1 MDETDDNKEE
11 KDADTVFPAEGKN
24 KETEDSLSLSI
35 TPPLLEEHKQKDVS
49 EAEESI
55 SEHLNSHS
63 NSIENDRSCHE
74 IEISDQSN
82 LLLNLPE
89 AINSCAS
96 QEMPLDVSL
105 LSDSSIISL
114 NFLERLRNLDICDE
128 GKAVLEEV
136 LNNSETFKLRRDM
149 TDSKEESLD
158 IFKNVDLNDPSLS
171 NCKLYNAG
179 DRSDIQEVS
188 VHNSQSLNCDG
199 SKLLAALTTQLDSFR
214 EGSNTNTGSLSTTE
228 YKQLQEECH
237 NKLLEYDSAL
247 VYKNDLIAQLTES
260 LDQSVAERR
269 ELLNQI
275 TIFKE
280 EIASLKN
287 QVQEATKLVAQHKC
301 TTEKSVSQSAEFS
314 TADDSHKVAGNIDLS
329 NELANLKNCL
339 SEEQM
344 DIFKDFKEKV
354 LRYVDAIDDK
364 NKEEIGTEVKA
375 LKEEKQLERD
385 EYEGEISRLRNLI
398 ANIKCGSTE
407 IMDIKSELEALHSKE
422 LEELRTYFEKK
433 CADLEKNYSEEVF
446 SQQSR
451 KMSGS
456 TCSEPELN
464 SDLLFSNTPGP
475 CGDTNYNIQPNLTK
489 KDVVNL
495 RNELSSILERIS
507 KFQLENIS
515 DDDMEKLKSEIT
527 SSNLSILL
535 KYDLSV
541 IKSDLQ
547 NKYHAELEVLR
558 EENENRVD
566 LLRVKHEEKLRTL
579 EDKYVEEIND
589 LRIQLDEMTRQ
600 NINISTAVQE
610 VGSSGEFEIS
620 EVVQS
625 YERRLQEQVTL
636 AKIDIISALGSQIQ
650 LLASSEFDSEEW
662 PSELLQLRNKFAEK
676 YEAQIEA
683 MQLKHEEDIK
693 RLKDEHVK
701 VLNGAL
707 ERARRRSLRDNE
719 SLTRSDLEL
728 LRERDNLK
736 KQVSSMRNLL
746 GELLKY
752 FTECEDEL
760 NNTLVDELLKQGFE
774 KNLTQ
779 IEEELNT
786 SPNSSSKTD
795 TSGNITRVHLT
806 PNFNEL
812 LNLIDSSSQEDSKDI
827 SIDLKNELGCCLEK
841 LRQEAN
847 AILTL
852 TTNISKQQTTDRDK
866 DTATDNV
873 LEEQI
878 ISLTRQLINETQIKQ
893 KLKEQL
899 DENTRYVESL
909 EKQKETLELE
919 LDRVIT
925 SKNMLE
931 ADLRQTR
938 NKLAELIENG
948 RKEIVSEGYGEE
960 GAALKSLGD
969 AMATLSELQDKARN
983 LLAGSRATA
992 DPDLLQLMEGLCEV
1006 GERIK
1011 EESKRERDDLML
1023 QIEVA
1028 DKKYRTTQKFLED
1041 QAIERE
1047 LERDEAQKKI
1057 EALLEQLRERERDKM
1072 NHERVTAEMNG
1083 CTCRGVRRI
1092 TQKVER
1098 LEAQYQELTSALTE
1112 QVQKYKELEVERNE
1126 AVEKIKILRDI
1137 IRELEN
1143 QTEIK
1148 TNEVQDLVQ
1157 TVKRLENLLDQNENS
1172 SEEKKDTSCETDA
1185 VEKEL
1190 RRHIEYLENELQQLR
1205 IYAELAG
1212 SEGALQ
1218 KIRTELHELD
1228 VQLDRK
1234 TKDLEVLHSTDNLT
1248 CSSPSEDISARDI
1261 PRSKSPV
1268 KMDDCEVP
1276 LQQLAR
1282 LKEKLVRH
1290 SRAEDAAIKRIR
1302 DLEMQVYSLKHDLEE
1317 ATNEKDYMKKQ
1328 IQEQL
1333 VLISDFQIR
1342 LDEQRIR
1349 AEHIEKQTN
1358 TSLELKIY
1366 ELQDDIVAL
1375 REKLQNKDK
1384 LLNSQKL
1391 VLTETQE
1398 RLRTLEADMNSQKD
1412 DEIII
1417 DMQREL
1423 EVLRTENAQMKD
1435 KMDKE
1440 AQMVP
1445 NLVGNII
1452 SDKNSDIENLK
1463 EKLSETEKL
1472 LQTYTAF
1479 NLDQDELRTLSNL
1492 KNNGTTLEQI
1502 ISFLDMTQPEQV
1514 RRLDL
1519 RHDSLNTSN
1528 ILPIRKQGDITSE
1541 PEIST
1546 IAPFSLAN
1554 CKNSTEVSSK
1564 KVHFEDTGTE
1574 NKSDIDNLKEQL
1586 EEKDKVI
1593 KEYEDRLKKL
1603 VNLEQK
1609 IENLQ
1614 KALEETEKALANATQ
1629 TFEKEQ
1635 KELLDRERNLGVEI
1649 AAKKLKIEELQK
1661 KVDLLELD
1669 SNRKDEMCLKL
1680 AKEKKELD
1688 NALNSLKKENYNS
1701 VDTIINEKNK
1711 EIENLKFEFVNI
1723 ENNLQKELENK
1734 DMELIALQS
1743 QLQDLE
1749 FRIEKM
1755 REANKSLEETLKVSN
1770 SDKAKLSK
1778 ELENN
1783 TKQIE
1788 NLTSENNFVR
1798 EKLSRKRRSY
1808 KDLEDV
1814 LDRKKRQIS
1823 DLEEEVKKLQ
1833 KVLSER
1839 EDKIRDL
1846 SESVKSYSDEL
1857 ASLKELVGL
1866 SNVGRDQFQSE
1877 IMDKDVKLDE
1887 LKKERL
1893 HLLDLLNEKDKII
1906 NQMREDSNQLHL
1918 NLTTI
1923 RNKLREPGNLVD
1935 LGNKLRDEQ
1944 RKNAELL
1951 QQVYELKAQLMNYK
1965 SDINSVDELTDHLKR
1980 QLDYAAEIDSNII
1993 SAVSDQSLSSISET
2007 QDVELYKKALNKEK
2021 SLKKQLTAQVNQLQA
2036 QLADLQ
2042 VTLDK
2047 EKVIS
2052 QQIQIEDAKLIEQ
2065 LRIQLDVALDSEEK
2079 YRNDLEAKKERLLN
2093 LENELDMLK
2102 KKQTSSSNSKS
2113 ESTEYKQLPAEEV
2126 LELCQLKKDYECLRD
2141 DKNQLLLEIAALKQ
2155 AKLEAENDVKHTK
2168 DILNMEVLRCK
2179 GLEEKVTEQLNKEL
2193 QLKDIIAVRD
2203 MQIEN
2208 LTHEMERDKAN
2219 LTKQKNE
2226 LIELLKHRAS
2236 VGSPRQPET
2245 NPSAPVSD
2253 ELLDKIRELNGALL
2267 DNRRLMEHIQKLSE
2281 EKRSLERELERMKE
2295 ARGEYQPVDD
2305 LIARCDYL
2313 FGKTL
2318 KLESTKKALIWQ
2330 KRYLTEYLLS
2340 HRKHCLL
2347 SKDND
2352 LVTACTNE
2360 FCKRLSPKQR
2370 FRSAVIAV
2378 TSINRMKFLVKRW
2391 SSGVRIAGKIN
2402 SRHYRHLVQPTATGS
2417 TATGAANRLAF
2428 GFQVG
2433 QPVSSQLFSP
2443 ATPARTTNPFVARI
2457 EQAIGGVQERNISPA
2472 PTTSAAPAA
2481 TIPRNESMP
2490 WFGNSPPSKEDR
2502 GMIRIGSATFTRED
2516 MNPLKAPTL
2525 IAEFAER
2532 IDQIQEKLGLVLDS
2546 SNK

>member
-1 MDETDDNKEE
+1 MDETDDKAE
-11 KDADTVFPAEGKN
+11 KDADSVFPGEGKN
-24 KETEDSLSLSI
+24 KESEDSLSLSI
-35 TPPLLEEHKQKDVS
+35 TPPLLEDHKQKDVS

-55 SEHLNSHS
+55 SEHLSSHS
-63 NSIENDRSCHE
+63 DSIENDRSCHE
-74 IEISDQSN
+74 IEISNQSN

-89 AINSCAS
+89 AKNIGLS
-96 QEMPLDVSL
+96 QEMPLDVSV

-114 NFLERLRNLDICDE
+114 NFLERLRSLDIGDE

-136 LNNSETFKLRRDM
+136 LNNSETFKLRKDV

-171 NCKLYNAG
+171 SCKLCNIG
-179 DRSDIQEVS
+179 GRSDIQGIS
-188 VHNSQSLNCDG
+188 VHNNQSMNCDR
-199 SKLLAALTTQLDSFR
+199 SKLLEKGIKDCEDLVALKECTIAALTTELDSYR

-228 YKQLQEECH
+228 YKQLHEECH
-237 NKLLEYDSAL
+237 NKLLEYDGAL

-275 TIFKE
+275 CIFKE

-301 TTEKSVSQSAEFS
+301 TIEKSVSHNSEFS
-314 TADDSHKVAGNIDLS
+314 TADNSHKVDNNIDLDH
-329 NELANLKNCL
+329 EFANLQNCM

-344 DIFKDFKEKV
+344 DIFNDFKEKV
-354 LRYVDAIDDK
+354 LRYIDATNHDG
-364 NKEEIGTEVKA
+364 NKEKIEIEVKA
-375 LKEEKQLERD
+375 SKEEKQLERN

-407 IMDIKSELEALHSKE
+407 IMEIKKELEALHSKE

-475 CGDTNYNIQPNLTK
+475 CGDTNFNIQPNLTK

-515 DDDMEKLKSEIT
+515 DDDMEKLKSEIS

-566 LLRVKHEEKLRTL
+566 LLRVKHEEKLRNL

-610 VGSSGEFEIS
+610 V
-620 EVVQS
+620 
-625 YERRLQEQVTL
+625 R
-636 AKIDIISALGSQIQ
+636 
-650 LLASSEFDSEEW
+650 LASSEFDTEEW

-683 MQLKHEEDIK
+683 MQLEHEEDIK

-736 KQVSSMRNLL
+736 KQVSSLRNLL

-812 LNLIDSSSQEDSKDI
+812 LNLIDSSSQEDSRDI

-852 TTNISKQQTTDRDK
+852 TTNITKPETTDIDK
-866 DTATDNV
+866 DTAKDNV

-878 ISLTRQLINETQIKQ
+878 TSLTRQLINETQIKE

-909 EKQKETLELE
+909 EKDKEALELE
-919 LDRVIT
+919 LDGVIT

-931 ADLRQTR
+931 ADLIQSR

-960 GAALKSLGD
+960 GAALKNLGD
-969 AMATLSELQDKARN
+969 AIATLSELQDKARN

-992 DPDLLQLMEGLCEV
+992 DPDLLHLMEGLCEV

-1011 EESKRERDDLML
+1011 EESKRERDDLIL

-1047 LERDEAQKKI
+1047 QERDEAQKKI
-1057 EALLEQLRERERDKM
+1057 EALVEQMRERERDKM
-1072 NHERVTAEMNG
+1072 NYERVTTEMNG
-1083 CTCRGVRRI
+1083 CTCRGVRR
-1092 TQKVER
+1092 TTMLKVER

-1126 AVEKIKILRDI
+1126 AVEKIKILREI

-1172 SEEKKDTSCETDA
+1172 SEEKKDTSCETND

-1261 PRSKSPV
+1261 PRSKSPI

-1282 LKEKLVRH
+1282 LKEKLIRH

-1384 LLNSQKL
+1384 LLNSQQM

-1398 RLRTLEADMNSQKD
+1398 RLRMLETEMSSQKD

-1417 DMQREL
+1417 HMQREL
-1423 EVLRTENAQMKD
+1423 EMLRTENAQMKD
-1435 KMDKE
+1435 KMNKE

-1472 LQTYTAF
+1472 LQSYTAL

-1492 KNNGTTLEQI
+1492 KNNGTTLDQI
-1502 ISFLDMTQPEQV
+1502 IGSLDMTQPEQV

-1519 RHDSLNTSN
+1519 RHESLNTSN
-1528 ILPIRKQGDITSE
+1528 ILPQRKQGDITPE

-1564 KVHFEDTGTE
+1564 KVHFEDTGVE
-1574 NKSDIDNLKEQL
+1574 NKNDIDNLKEKL
-1586 EEKDKVI
+1586 EEKEKVI
-1593 KEYEDRLKKL
+1593 KEYEDRLKML

-1614 KALEETEKALANATQ
+1614 KALEETEKTLANATD

-1635 KELLDRERNLGVEI
+1635 KALLDRERNLGVEI

-1688 NALNSLKKENYNS
+1688 NALNSLKRDSYNS

-1711 EIENLKFEFVNI
+1711 EIDNLKFEFANV
-1723 ENNLQKELENK
+1723 ESDLQKELENK

-1755 REANKSLEETLKVSN
+1755 KEANKSLEETLKVSN

-1783 TKQIE
+1783 TKQID
-1788 NLTSENNFVR
+1788 NLTSENSILR
-1798 EKLSRKRRSY
+1798 EKLSRKRKSY
-1808 KDLEDV
+1808 RDLEDV
-1814 LDRKKRQIS
+1814 LDRKKKQIS
-1823 DLEEEVKKLQ
+1823 DLEEDVKKLE

-1839 EDKIRDL
+1839 EEIIRDL
-1846 SESVKSYSDEL
+1846 TENVKRHSDEV
-1857 ASLKELVGL
+1857 ASLRQQIVRLNN
-1866 SNVGRDQFQSE
+1866 SGRDQFQSE
-1877 IMDKDVKLDE
+1877 IIDKDLKLDE

-1893 HLLDLLNEKDKII
+1893 HLLDLLNEKEKII

-1923 RNKLREPGNLVD
+1923 KNKLKEPGNLVD

-1951 QQVYELKAQLMNYK
+1951 QQVHELKAQLMNYK
-1965 SDINSVDELTDHLKR
+1965 SDINSVDELTDHLMR

-1993 SAVSDQSLSSISET
+1993 SAVSDKSLSSISET

-2021 SLKKQLTAQVNQLQA
+2021 SHKKHLVAQINKLQA

-2047 EKVIS
+2047 EKAIS

-2065 LRIQLDVALDSEEK
+2065 LRIQLDVALDSEDK
-2079 YRNDLEAKKERLLN
+2079 YRKDLEAKKERLLN

-2102 KKQTSSSNSKS
+2102 KKQSSSSNSKS
-2113 ESTEYKQLPAEEV
+2113 ESTEYKQLPAKDV

-2141 DKNQLLLEIAALKQ
+2141 EKNQLLLEIAALKQ

-2168 DILNMEVLRCK
+2168 DMLNMEVLRCK
-2179 GLEEKVTEQLNKEL
+2179 NLEEKINEQLKKEL
-2193 QLKDIIAVRD
+2193 ELRDTITVKD

-2226 LIELLKHRAS
+2226 LIELLKSRAL
-2236 VGSPRQPET
+2236 VPPRQTET
-2245 NPSAPVSD
+2245 TPNAPISD
-2253 ELLDKIRELNGALL
+2253 DLLDKIKELNGALL
-2267 DNRRLMEHIQKLSE
+2267 DNRRLMEQIQKLSE
-2281 EKRSLERELERMKE
+2281 EKRALERELERMRE
-2295 ARGEYQPVDD
+2295 ARGEHQPVDD
-2305 LIARCDYL
+2305 LVARCDYL

-2340 HRKHCLL
+2340 HQKHCLL
-2347 SKDND
+2347 SNDNGK
-2352 LVTACTNE
+2352 VTVRRNE
-2360 FCKRLSPKQR
+2360 FCKKLSPKQR
-2370 FRSAVIAV
+2370 FRSAVFAI
-2378 TSINRMKFLVKRW
+2378 TSISRMKFLVKRW
-2391 SSGVRIAGKIN
+2391 SSGARIAGKVN
-2402 SRHYRHLVQPTATGS
+2402 SRHYRHLLQPSATGS
-2417 TATGAANRLAF
+2417 ASAGAANRLGF

-2433 QPVSSQLFSP
+2433 QPVSSQLFST
-2443 ATPARTTNPFVARI
+2443 ATPARATNPFVARI
-2457 EQAIGGVQERNISPA
+2457 EQATGGVQERRMSPVPA
-2472 PTTSAAPAA
+2472 ASASAAAA
-2481 TIPRNESMP
+2481 NPRNESLP

-2502 GMIRIGSATFTRED
+2502 GMIRIGSSTFTRED
-2516 MNPLKAPTL
+2516 MNPLRAPTL

-2546 SNK
+2546 SN

>member
-1 MDETDDNKEE
+1 MDETDDKAE
-11 KDADTVFPAEGKN
+11 KDADSVFPGEGKN
-24 KETEDSLSLSI
+24 KESEDSLSLSI
-35 TPPLLEEHKQKDVS
+35 TPPLLEDHKQKDVS

-55 SEHLNSHS
+55 SEHLSSHS
-63 NSIENDRSCHE
+63 DSIENDRSCHE
-74 IEISDQSN
+74 IEISNQSN

-89 AINSCAS
+89 AKNIGLS
-96 QEMPLDVSL
+96 QEMPLDVSV

-114 NFLERLRNLDICDE
+114 NFLERLRSLDIGDE

-136 LNNSETFKLRRDM
+136 LNNSETFKLRKDV

-171 NCKLYNAG
+171 SCKLCNIG
-179 DRSDIQEVS
+179 GRSDIQGIS
-188 VHNSQSLNCDG
+188 VHNNQSMNCDR
-199 SKLLAALTTQLDSFR
+199 SKLLEKGIKDCEDLVALKECTIAALTTELDSYR

-228 YKQLQEECH
+228 YKQLHEECH
-237 NKLLEYDSAL
+237 NKLLEYDGAL

-275 TIFKE
+275 CIFKE

-301 TTEKSVSQSAEFS
+301 TIEKSVSHNSEFS
-314 TADDSHKVAGNIDLS
+314 TADNSHKVDNNIDLDH
-329 NELANLKNCL
+329 EFANLQNCM

-344 DIFKDFKEKV
+344 DIFNDFKEKV
-354 LRYVDAIDDK
+354 LRYIDATNHDG
-364 NKEEIGTEVKA
+364 NKEKIEIEVKA
-375 LKEEKQLERD
+375 SKEEKQLERN

-407 IMDIKSELEALHSKE
+407 IMEIKKELEALHSKE

-475 CGDTNYNIQPNLTK
+475 CGDTNFNIQPNLTK

-515 DDDMEKLKSEIT
+515 DDDMEKLKSEIS

-566 LLRVKHEEKLRTL
+566 LLRVKHEEKLRNL

-610 VGSSGEFEIS
+610 V
-620 EVVQS
+620 
-625 YERRLQEQVTL
+625 R
-636 AKIDIISALGSQIQ
+636 
-650 LLASSEFDSEEW
+650 LASSEFDTEEW

-683 MQLKHEEDIK
+683 MQLEHEEDIK

-736 KQVSSMRNLL
+736 KQVSSLRNLL

-812 LNLIDSSSQEDSKDI
+812 LNLIDSSSQEDSRDI

-852 TTNISKQQTTDRDK
+852 TTNITKPETTDIDK
-866 DTATDNV
+866 DTAKDNV

-878 ISLTRQLINETQIKQ
+878 TSLTRQLINETQIKE

-909 EKQKETLELE
+909 EKDKEALELE
-919 LDRVIT
+919 LDGVIT

-931 ADLRQTR
+931 ADLIQSR

-960 GAALKSLGD
+960 GAALKNLGD
-969 AMATLSELQDKARN
+969 AIATLSELQDKARN

-992 DPDLLQLMEGLCEV
+992 DPDLLHLMEGLCEV

-1011 EESKRERDDLML
+1011 EESKRERDDLIL
-1023 QIEVA
+1023 Q
-1028 DKKYRTTQKFLED
+1028 
-1041 QAIERE
+1041 
-1047 LERDEAQKKI
+1047 
-1057 EALLEQLRERERDKM
+1057 
-1072 NHERVTAEMNG
+1072 
-1083 CTCRGVRRI
+1083 
-1092 TQKVER
+1092 VER

-1126 AVEKIKILRDI
+1126 AVEKIKILREI

-1172 SEEKKDTSCETDA
+1172 SEEKKDTSCETND

-1261 PRSKSPV
+1261 PRSKSPI

-1282 LKEKLVRH
+1282 LKEKLIRH

-1384 LLNSQKL
+1384 LLNSQQM

-1398 RLRTLEADMNSQKD
+1398 RLRMLETEMSSQKD

-1417 DMQREL
+1417 HMQREL
-1423 EVLRTENAQMKD
+1423 EMLRTENAQMKD
-1435 KMDKE
+1435 KMNKE

-1472 LQTYTAF
+1472 LQSYTAL

-1492 KNNGTTLEQI
+1492 KNNGTTLDQI
-1502 ISFLDMTQPEQV
+1502 IGSLDMTQPEQV

-1519 RHDSLNTSN
+1519 RHESLNTSN
-1528 ILPIRKQGDITSE
+1528 ILPQRKQGDITPE

-1564 KVHFEDTGTE
+1564 KVHFEDTGVE
-1574 NKSDIDNLKEQL
+1574 NKNDIDNLKEKL
-1586 EEKDKVI
+1586 EEKEKVI
-1593 KEYEDRLKKL
+1593 KEYEDRLKML

-1614 KALEETEKALANATQ
+1614 KALEETEKTLANATD

-1635 KELLDRERNLGVEI
+1635 KALLDRERNLGVEI

-1688 NALNSLKKENYNS
+1688 NALNSLKRDSYNS

-1711 EIENLKFEFVNI
+1711 EIDNLKFEFANV
-1723 ENNLQKELENK
+1723 ESDLQKELENK

-1755 REANKSLEETLKVSN
+1755 KEANKSLEETLKVSN

-1783 TKQIE
+1783 TKQID
-1788 NLTSENNFVR
+1788 NLTSENSILR
-1798 EKLSRKRRSY
+1798 EKLSRKRKSY
-1808 KDLEDV
+1808 RDLEDV
-1814 LDRKKRQIS
+1814 LDRKKKQIS
-1823 DLEEEVKKLQ
+1823 DLEEDVKKLE

-1839 EDKIRDL
+1839 EEIIRDL
-1846 SESVKSYSDEL
+1846 TENVKRHSDEV
-1857 ASLKELVGL
+1857 ASLRQQIVRLNN
-1866 SNVGRDQFQSE
+1866 SGRDQFQSE
-1877 IMDKDVKLDE
+1877 IIDKDLKLDE

-1893 HLLDLLNEKDKII
+1893 HLLDLLNEKEKII

-1923 RNKLREPGNLVD
+1923 KNKLKEPGNLVD

-1951 QQVYELKAQLMNYK
+1951 QQVHELKAQLMNYK
-1965 SDINSVDELTDHLKR
+1965 SDINSVDELTDHLMR

-1993 SAVSDQSLSSISET
+1993 SAVSDKSLSSISET

-2021 SLKKQLTAQVNQLQA
+2021 SHKKHLVAQINKLQA

-2047 EKVIS
+2047 EKAIS

-2065 LRIQLDVALDSEEK
+2065 LRIQLDVALDSEDK
-2079 YRNDLEAKKERLLN
+2079 YRKDLEAKKERLLN

-2102 KKQTSSSNSKS
+2102 KKQSSSSNSKS
-2113 ESTEYKQLPAEEV
+2113 ESTEYKQLPAKDV

-2141 DKNQLLLEIAALKQ
+2141 EKNQLLLEIAALKQ

-2168 DILNMEVLRCK
+2168 DMLNMEVLRCK
-2179 GLEEKVTEQLNKEL
+2179 NLEEKINEQLKKEL
-2193 QLKDIIAVRD
+2193 ELRDTITVKD

-2226 LIELLKHRAS
+2226 LIELLKSRAL
-2236 VGSPRQPET
+2236 VPPRQTET
-2245 NPSAPVSD
+2245 TPNAPISD
-2253 ELLDKIRELNGALL
+2253 DLLDKIKELNGALL
-2267 DNRRLMEHIQKLSE
+2267 DNRRLMEQIQKLSE
-2281 EKRSLERELERMKE
+2281 EKRALERELERMRE
-2295 ARGEYQPVDD
+2295 ARGEHQPVDD
-2305 LIARCDYL
+2305 LVARCDYL

-2340 HRKHCLL
+2340 HQKHCLL
-2347 SKDND
+2347 SNDNGK
-2352 LVTACTNE
+2352 VTVRRNE
-2360 FCKRLSPKQR
+2360 FCKKLSPKQR
-2370 FRSAVIAV
+2370 FRSAVFAI
-2378 TSINRMKFLVKRW
+2378 TSISRMKFLVKRW
-2391 SSGVRIAGKIN
+2391 SSGARIAGKVN
-2402 SRHYRHLVQPTATGS
+2402 SRHYRHLLQPSATGS
-2417 TATGAANRLAF
+2417 ASAGAANRLGF

-2433 QPVSSQLFSP
+2433 QPVSSQLFST
-2443 ATPARTTNPFVARI
+2443 ATPARATNPFVARI
-2457 EQAIGGVQERNISPA
+2457 EQATGGVQERRMSPVPA
-2472 PTTSAAPAA
+2472 ASASAAAA
-2481 TIPRNESMP
+2481 NPRNESLP

-2502 GMIRIGSATFTRED
+2502 GMIRIGSSTFTRED
-2516 MNPLKAPTL
+2516 MNPLRAPTL

-2546 SNK
+2546 SN

>member
-199 SKLLAALTTQLDSFR
+199 SKLLEKGIKDCEDLVALKESTIAALTTQLDSFR

-610 VGSSGEFEIS
+610 V
-620 EVVQS
+620 
-625 YERRLQEQVTL
+625 
-636 AKIDIISALGSQIQ
+636 

-1023 QIEVA
+1023 Q
-1028 DKKYRTTQKFLED
+1028 
-1041 QAIERE
+1041 
-1047 LERDEAQKKI
+1047 
-1057 EALLEQLRERERDKM
+1057 
-1072 NHERVTAEMNG
+1072 
-1083 CTCRGVRRI
+1083 
-1092 TQKVER
+1092 VER